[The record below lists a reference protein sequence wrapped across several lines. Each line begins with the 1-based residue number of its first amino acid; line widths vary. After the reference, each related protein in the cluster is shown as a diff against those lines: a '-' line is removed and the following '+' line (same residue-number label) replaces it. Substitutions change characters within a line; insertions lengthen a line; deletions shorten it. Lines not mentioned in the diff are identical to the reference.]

1 MSSSSAWVILLAA
14 ATVVDGVLAGA
25 SLDQSIKQLPARH
38 RLGMRAF
45 SAYSQ
50 APDQANGL
58 VWYAVLGIG
67 SALLTIA
74 TLVPSWNGVTN
85 ETTQLRGKS
94 TKPIGSPGSKST
106 VSTSRNTE
114 LSDRRSR

>member
-1 MSSSSAWVILLAA
+1 
-14 ATVVDGVLAGA
+14 
-25 SLDQSIKQLPARH
+25 
-38 RLGMRAF
+38 
-45 SAYSQ
+45 
-50 APDQANGL
+50 
-58 VWYAVLGIG
+58 
-67 SALLTIA
+67 LLTIA